1 MGKKTV
7 RLCHYLRSETM
18 TSHVVLIITALII
31 IIHLFKM
38 LFPPGTVLGAGDAR
52 SSGWCEVEE
61 GSGASVQ
68 PAAYR
73 IPAHTVR
80 DADGRHPLQALQVAK
95 SHGKDLTN
103 LHRPSI
109 TIFLCLA
116 VFYVTEIGLNR
127 HESTSRLMLMSFQV
141 NGDIPPRLKKSAHE
155 IILEFIRSRPPLNP
169 VSSVQH
175 DASDLSIP
183 HHSPRF

>member
-1 MGKKTV
+1 
-7 RLCHYLRSETM
+7 M
-18 TSHVVLIITALII
+18 TLHVVLIITALII

-80 DADGRHPLQALQVAK
+80 DADGRHPLQALQAAK

-127 HESTSRLMLMSFQV
+127 HESTSSLMLMSFQV

-169 VSSVQH
+169 VSSIQH